1 MLVELDISGSIA
13 IVKLNRPE
21 RANALN
27 PELLKLLA
35 RLQDQ
40 LRRNHRMRAV
50 ITLAEGPG
58 FSAGSD
64 LEELG
69 GVSPKVAVQSQWL
82 EARVCRGFLALPQPT
97 IAAVHGYAL
106 GGGLFLAAHHD
117 FRVVAS
123 DARLGCPEVKLGWNP
138 TFGMKRLFQIAGAAA
153 LRWVITGDEF
163 KASEALAAGLAT
175 SVVQPADLRGEA
187 LRLAERLA
195 ALPPAGLAAVK
206 KALWQKTHTGLQRAD
221 RIGARLFR
229 QCLAKPEAQA
239 SLRRYLKETRRE
251 KSKRVHDR

>member
-106 GGGLFLAAHHD
+106 GEDCFW
-117 FRVVAS
+117 
-123 DARLGCPEVKLGWNP
+123 PP
-138 TFGMKRLFQIAGAAA
+138 TTI
-153 LRWVITGDEF
+153 
-163 KASEALAAGLAT
+163 S
-175 SVVQPADLRGEA
+175 
-187 LRLAERLA
+187 
-195 ALPPAGLAAVK
+195 
-206 KALWQKTHTGLQRAD
+206 ALWLPTRGWD
-221 RIGARLFR
+221 VPRLNSVGTP
-229 QCLAKPEAQA
+229 L
-239 SLRRYLKETRRE
+239 SG
-251 KSKRVHDR
+251 